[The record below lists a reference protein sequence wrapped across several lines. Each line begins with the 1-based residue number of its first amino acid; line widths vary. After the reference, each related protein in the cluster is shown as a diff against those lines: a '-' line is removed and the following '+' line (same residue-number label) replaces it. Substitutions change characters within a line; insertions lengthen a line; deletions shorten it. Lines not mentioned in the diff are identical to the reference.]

1 MRRRRAD
8 ERRLE
13 RSAVL
18 SVSMR
23 RRRRRADERRL
34 ERSAVLSVSMR
45 RRRRRADERRLER
58 SAVGSAAVLLWF
70 LGVFERL
77 HGRMHATQAGG
88 DLRSH
93 RTPPLR
99 LAPRLRAEDLRQS
112 APIQLLGDGPSAVL
126 STATTC
132 RLE

>member
-1 MRRRRAD
+1 
-8 ERRLE
+8 
-13 RSAVL
+13 
-18 SVSMR
+18 
-23 RRRRRADERRL
+23 
-34 ERSAVLSVSMR
+34 MR

-99 LAPRLRAEDLRQS
+99 LALPPGDALLSMAKKEPRCAARSLGDARGEASRYGARQS
-112 APIQLLGDGPSAVL
+112 FAPIIQTLA
-126 STATTC
+126 
-132 RLE
+132 

>member
-18 SVSMR
+18 SVIM
-23 RRRRRADERRL
+23 
-34 ERSAVLSVSMR
+34 
-45 RRRRRADERRLER
+45 RRRRADERRLER

-77 HGRMHATQAGG
+77 HGCHA
-88 DLRSH
+88 
-93 RTPPLR
+93 LR
-99 LAPRLRAEDLRQS
+99 LQGLEPL
-112 APIQLLGDGPSAVL
+112 QLALGLIKGL
-126 STATTC
+126 G
-132 RLE
+132 